1 MSSPAQE
8 GPPVPKDKEKKGI
21 EKGIEKVL
29 TRMKTVLKKADRRRS
44 TLLSKGSTSAAGGV
58 TG

>member
-8 GPPVPKDKEKKGI
+8 GPPVPKDKK
-21 EKGIEKVL
+21 EKGIEKLL
-29 TRMKTVLKKADRRRS
+29 TRVKTVLKKADRRRS
-44 TLLSKGSTSAAGGV
+44 TLLSKGSTSAAAAPEV